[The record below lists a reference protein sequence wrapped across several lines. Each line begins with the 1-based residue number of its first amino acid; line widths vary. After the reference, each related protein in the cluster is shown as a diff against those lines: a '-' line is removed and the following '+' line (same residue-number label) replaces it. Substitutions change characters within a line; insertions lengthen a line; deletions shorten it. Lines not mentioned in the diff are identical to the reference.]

1 MMVTRP
7 MQLIG
12 PMAAAGV
19 HRYIFHYEVTKEGA
33 ETAEPRFSG
42 GEFSV
47 KQLVDA
53 IRTARM
59 EPLLALNPA
68 TPVTAIL
75 PLLHLV
81 PAVLVMTVVPG
92 LGGQAFMAEMMAKV
106 EAIRARF
113 PSMDIELDGGVSRKV
128 IELCGRSGANRVVVG
143 TALIR
148 STTKSEDVVEMRK
161 ALFPVDNGNN

>member
-33 ETAEPRFSG
+33 QSEPRFSG

-59 EPLLALNPA
+59 EPSLALNPA

-92 LGGQAFMAEMMAKV
+92 LGGQAFMAEMMDKV
-106 EAIRARF
+106 TAIRSRH
-113 PSMDIELDGGVSRKV
+113 PSIDIELDGGVSRKV

-148 STTKSEDVVEMRK
+148 STTKSEDVVAMRK
-161 ALFPVDNGNN
+161 ALFPVNN